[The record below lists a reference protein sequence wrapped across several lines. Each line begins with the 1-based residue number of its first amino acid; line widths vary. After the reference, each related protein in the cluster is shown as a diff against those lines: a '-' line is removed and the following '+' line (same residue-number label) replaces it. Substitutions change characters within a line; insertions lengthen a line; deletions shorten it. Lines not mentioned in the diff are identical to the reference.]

1 MRGLGL
7 LLLVAACGHS
17 EPFATAP
24 TASDGPFSDAAPI
37 RLTYNTST
45 DSSLSLTQDGQGMLY
60 LHTTQAGTGDRCVGL
75 LPLTGG
81 TRRWELC
88 DTRAQMAD
96 SANSFSAP
104 AVSTDGRLLYV
115 QGVSRRGLASVSRAR
130 LWLADTSMPFVRR
143 EIFSFPANIAGR
155 GFSWLADA
163 QWTGPDAF
171 VARAGLLDAVQNC
184 AGNCPWD
191 TTFVGAGVV
200 RGTIT
205 PAGATL
211 AFVPGAE
218 TALAYSLAEQGS
230 TLVVLS
236 SASTL
241 VRVPIGGG
249 TPVLLPALP
258 TPGTITGIGCH
269 LSACVVTQLGALPPP
284 ELTPLTRFFRLDLA
298 TGTSTQMRTELGRWY
313 GPVLLPTGGDVA
325 AQSSTGLTRD
335 LYLFKGMI
343 P

>member
-1 MRGLGL
+1 MRWLACL
-7 LLLVAACGHS
+7 FFLSACGHT
-17 EPFATAP
+17 EPFTTAP
-24 TASDGPFSDAAPI
+24 TASDGPFRDAAPI

-104 AVSTDGRLLYV
+104 AISADGRLLYV

-130 LWLADTSMPFVRR
+130 LWLADTALPFARR

-163 QWTGPDAF
+163 QWIGPDAF
-171 VARAGLLDAVQNC
+171 VARAGLLNAVQNC

-200 RGTIT
+200 RGAIT

-230 TLVVLS
+230 TLVVVS
-236 SASTL
+236 STSTIG
-241 VRVPIGGG
+241 RVPIGGG
-249 TPVLLPALP
+249 APVPLPALP
-258 TPGTITGIGCH
+258 TLGTITGIGCH
-269 LSACVVTQLGALPPP
+269 LSTCVVTQFGALPPP
-284 ELTPLTRFFRLDLA
+284 EPTPVTRFYRLDLA
-298 TGTSTQMRTELGRWY
+298 TEAFTLARTEPGRWH

-325 AQSSTGLTRD
+325 VQSSTGPTRD
-335 LYLFKGMI
+335 LYLFKGML

>member
-104 AVSTDGRLLYV
+104 AVGTDGRLLYV

-155 GFSWLADA
+155 GVSWLADA
-163 QWTGPDAF
+163 QWIGPDAF
-171 VARAGLLDAVQNC
+171 VARAGLLNATQNC

-191 TTFVGAGVV
+191 TTFVGAGIV

-205 PAGATL
+205 STGATL
-211 AFVPGAE
+211 TAVLGAE
-218 TALAYSLAEQGS
+218 TALAYSLAEQGT
-230 TLVVLS
+230 TLVVVTS
-236 SASTL
+236 PSTIT
-241 VRVPIGGG
+241 RVPIGGG
-249 TPVLLPALP
+249 TQTLLPLLP
-258 TPGTITGIGCH
+258 TLGTISGIGCH
-269 LSACVVTQLGALPPP
+269 LSACVVTQWAPRPPP
-284 ELTPLTRFFRLDLA
+284 ASGDDTRFFHVGLA
-298 TGTSTQMRTELGRWY
+298 PTTVTLVRTELGRWY
-313 GPVLLPTGGDVA
+313 GPVLLPSGGDVA
-325 AQSSTGLTRD
+325 VQSSTGPTRD
-335 LYLFKGMI
+335 LYLFKGLI

>member
-284 ELTPLTRFFRLDLA
+284 ELTPLTRFYRLDLA